1 MATAYSSWSANWKPS
16 GSSVNKQFRTWLT
29 YTTTESMTQMTIK
42 ASMGIQLNSAVGATF
57 TSSYLHY
64 KIGSGSEVSK
74 ATSSNDKTSF
84 SSGTLTWT
92 WISTQTIVIN
102 KTTAAQSVQLI
113 ARSTASAASWN
124 DYFTATTTISVPA
137 LAKYTITYKANGGT
151 GADQTNTKTYGQ
163 SYTTKASTIFS
174 RTNYNF
180 VKWNTAANGT
190 GTSYDDNKAYT
201 NFPNAATTLYAQWIL
216 NYTKPIINNVQ
227 VTRGNKTAPT
237 NSWNPIVISFGYI
250 PGKLGS
256 TYNTLKYTISVAGTF
271 ANNATSPQTSSG
283 TLTNTVSSTSKTLS
297 FQCSENNSYS
307 VTIKLYDDTDT
318 TGVTYTTNLP
328 SATFPID
335 ILKNGSAMGIMTP
348 AVSGQLLKIWVDAI
362 YPVGSYYETSKSPT
376 EFNPNTYFGGTWV
389 QEVQGQVHVS
399 AGSSYPV
406 TTTNATAG
414 GSKDAVVVAHTHQPL
429 TANYF
434 LNTYNAH
441 VGGDMGSQD
450 GSGRHYMYQNTVSS
464 GSYWASNST
473 TKSAGVSGT
482 NANMMPYRVVYRWWR
497 TA

>member
-1 MATAYSSWSANWKPS
+1 MATVYSSWSKNWKPS

-29 YTTTESMTQMTIK
+29 YTTTNNNDEVVIK
-42 ASMGIQLNSAVGATF
+42 ASMGIQLNSAVTATF

-64 KIGSGSEVSK
+64 KVGNGSEISK
-74 ATSSNDKTSF
+74 ATSSSDKTSF

-92 WISTQTIVIN
+92 WISTQTITIK
-102 KTTAAQSVQLI
+102 KTTTAQTVKLI
-113 ARSTASAASWN
+113 ARSTASSASWD
-124 DYFTATTTISVPA
+124 DYFTASTTVAIPA
-137 LAKYTITYKANGGT
+137 LASYVIAYNANDGSGTISN
-151 GADQTNTKTYGQ
+151 QTKWYGKNL
-163 SYTTKASTIFS
+163 TLASSGFT
-174 RTNYNF
+174 RTNYTL
-180 VKWNTAANGT
+180 VGWNAGSTSGTAYNLGAT
-190 GTSYDDNKAYT
+190 YSA
-201 NFPNAATTLYAQWIL
+201 NAATTMYARWTL
-216 NYTKPIINNVQ
+216 NYTKPTI
-227 VTRGNKTAPT
+227 T
-237 NSWNPIVISFGYI
+237 NLQAFR
-250 PGKLGS
+250 
-256 TYNTLKYTISVAGTF
+256 VA
-271 ANNATSPQTSSG
+271 SSSG
-283 TLTNTVSSTSKTLS
+283 TTESSTGQYIRLQFNFTPGKIGSTNQTLKCTITVNGSSVYSSTNLTGSS
-297 FQCSENNSYS
+297 FNQVLSGTYSNNTSHTI
-307 VTIKLYDDTDT
+307 TIKLYDNTDSVGIT
-318 TGVTYTTNLP
+318 KTISVN

-335 ILKNGSAMGIMTP
+335 ILGNGSAMGIMTP

-434 LNTYNAH
+434 LNTYNTH
-441 VGGDMGSQD
+441 VAGDMGPQD
-450 GSGRHYMYQNTVSS
+450 GSGRHYMYQNTASS
-464 GSYWASNST
+464 GNYWASNAT